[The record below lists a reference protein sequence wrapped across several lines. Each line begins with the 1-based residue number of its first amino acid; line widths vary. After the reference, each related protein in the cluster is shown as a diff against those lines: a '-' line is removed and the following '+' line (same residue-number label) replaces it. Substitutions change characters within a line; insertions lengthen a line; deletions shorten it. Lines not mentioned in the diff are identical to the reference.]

1 MPSPLVLLLG
11 PAGDPHLARLEERLV
26 ARGAEARVVD
36 SRALPGGPR
45 VCFSPTEETTVLG
58 DVPLAGLTAA
68 FVRAVPPRH
77 PAFSVPPSSEA
88 GYTHDE
94 VRVAEAEG
102 GALRDA
108 VCAAL
113 ELMWS
118 RGFCVLNPPVAG
130 VYEQQKP
137 LQLSVARRAGFRIP
151 RTLVTNDPAAG
162 ARFVDEIYAAGGEC
176 VAKPVRGGAYAS
188 LVRPGDERTSSLR
201 RAPVILQ
208 ERAPGS
214 DVRVLLLDNEVVA
227 AVRLEGTKAVDF
239 RADPAYQRG
248 DARYATIDIDVETR
262 RSLLSVQTGLGIPF
276 AGADLRYDEESGRYT
291 FLEMNAAPAFLELEE
306 KSGVDVT
313 GVLVERLL
321 RNAG

>member
-11 PAGDPHLARLEERLV
+11 PQGDPQLSHLEEALR
-26 ARGAEARVVD
+26 ARGAEARLVD
-36 SRALPGGPR
+36 SRTLPFGPR
-45 VCFSPTEETTVLG
+45 VSFSPTDEVTHIG
-58 DVPLAGLTAA
+58 DVPLSSLTAA

-77 PAFSVPPSSEA
+77 PAFLSPPSSGEGYREA
-88 GYTHDE
+88 E

-108 VCAAL
+108 LAAAL

-137 LQLSVARRAGFRIP
+137 LQLSCARRAGFHIP
-151 RTLVTNDPAAG
+151 RTLVSNDPEAG
-162 ARFVDEIYAAGGEC
+162 ARFVREIHDAGGEC

-188 LVRPGDERTSSLR
+188 LLTPDDERLASLR

-208 ERAPGS
+208 ERAPGA
-214 DVRVLLLDNEVVA
+214 DVRVLLLDHEVIA
-227 AVRLEGTKAVDF
+227 AVRLEGTSAVDF
-239 RADPAYQRG
+239 RQDPAYQRG
-248 DARYATIDIDVETR
+248 DARYLPIEIDVEVR
-262 RSLLSVQTGLGIPF
+262 RKLVSVQAGLGIPF
-276 AGADLRYDEESGRYT
+276 AGVDLRFDEASGRTT
-291 FLEMNAAPAFLELEE
+291 FLEMNAAPTFLELEE

-313 GVLVERLL
+313 GALVERML
-321 RNAG
+321 RNA